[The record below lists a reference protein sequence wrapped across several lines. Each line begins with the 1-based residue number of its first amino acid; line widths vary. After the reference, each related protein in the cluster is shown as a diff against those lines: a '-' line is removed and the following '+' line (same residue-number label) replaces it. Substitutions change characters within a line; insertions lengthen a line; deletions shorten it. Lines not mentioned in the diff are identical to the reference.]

1 MKLRKAKP
9 AWGVARQL
17 SQCRI
22 STRTANKRYAV
33 AERVYC
39 QTIQPNP
46 PQPNPVQ
53 PSPTQPNP
61 TQPSPTQSNREL
73 SRHSAS
79 ASDVMVRWAQ
89 LRCADRI
96 AGLAELGRAEVRER
110 ARVVLVGMIGAGS
123 GQREEVESAQRRHC
137 WAEYGPG
144 VAFEPRVLVPEP
156 AAALCSGT
164 ARGEHSKG
172 CT

>member
-1 MKLRKAKP
+1 MKLRKAKQ
-9 AWGVARQL
+9 AWAVARQL

-46 PQPNPVQ
+46 VQ
-53 PSPTQPNP
+53 PSPTQSSPVQP
-61 TQPSPTQSNREL
+61 RAKQTQRIRLRRNGEMGTAALRRPDRRL
-73 SRHSAS
+73 S
-79 ASDVMVRWAQ
+79 
-89 LRCADRI
+89 
-96 AGLAELGRAEVRER
+96 
-110 ARVVLVGMIGAGS
+110 GAGAGGGS
-123 GQREEVESAQRRHC
+123 RASSRSARGHDGDRRGLSAAGRSESAQRRHR

-164 ARGEHSKG
+164 ARGEHSTG